1 MRCAYRISAV
11 LMALAAATGASGQ
24 ALNYPTRPVR
34 IVVPFPAGG
43 PTDIQ
48 ARLIA
53 RKLNEGFG
61 QPVVV
66 ENRPGA
72 GSMIGVEVVTKAA
85 PDGYTLLLGTIS
97 VVVAPL
103 AYAKPLFDP
112 LRDLTPI
119 AQVSTGPYLM
129 IVHPSLPVRSVR
141 EFIELARSRPGQ
153 INYSSSGSGTP
164 PHLAGELLKLNTGI
178 DLVHIPY
185 KGAGPAMND
194 LLAGQ
199 VSMSFTN
206 PIIALAQARAGKVR
220 ALAVTTPRRAAA
232 TPEIPTMIES
242 GAPGVEV
249 ASWFALLAPA
259 GTPRDIVNRLNA
271 VTVGVLG
278 QPEIRSRFE
287 ADGSEAVGGTPDQL
301 GAFMRSEWTKWG
313 KVIKAIGLKM
323 E

>member
-1 MRCAYRISAV
+1 MKAAR
-11 LMALAAATGASGQ
+11 LLLAAVGAAACAVAQ
-24 ALNYPTRPVR
+24 AQTAGYPARAVR
-34 IVVPFPAGG
+34 VVVPFPAGG

-53 RKLNEGFG
+53 RKLSEGFG

-72 GSMIGVEVVTKAA
+72 GSMIGAEAVAKAA

-112 LRDLTPI
+112 LRDLAPVT
-119 AQVSTGPYLM
+119 QVSTGPYLM

-141 EFIELARSRPGQ
+141 EFIALARSRPGQ

-164 PHLAGELLKLNTGI
+164 PHLAAELFKLNTGI
-178 DLVHIPY
+178 DLVHIPH

-194 LLAGQ
+194 LLSGQ

-206 PIIALAQARAGKVR
+206 PIIALGQAKAGKVR
-220 ALAVTTPRRAAA
+220 ALAVTTAKRAAA

-242 GAPGVEV
+242 GAPGVDV
-249 ASWFALLAPA
+249 ASWFALFAPA
-259 GTPRDIVNRLNA
+259 ATPKDIVARVHAEA
-271 VTVGVLG
+271 VKALAH
-278 QPEIRSRFE
+278 PEIRTRFE
-287 ADGSEAVGGTPDQL
+287 ADGSEAVGGSPDQL
-301 GAFMRSEWTKWG
+301 GAFMRAETAKWG
-313 KVIKAIGLKM
+313 KVIKAIGLRM
-323 E
+323 D